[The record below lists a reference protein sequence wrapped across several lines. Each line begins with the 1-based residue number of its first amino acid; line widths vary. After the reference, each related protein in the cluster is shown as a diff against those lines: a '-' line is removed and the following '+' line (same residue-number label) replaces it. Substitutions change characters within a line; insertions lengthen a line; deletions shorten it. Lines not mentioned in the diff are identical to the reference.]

1 MKQTLSKFLL
11 CSALL
16 LSASTLPYLTL
27 SASAESASSTVLSQG
42 STGNQVSLLQTN
54 LKVLGYFKY
63 YTATGYYGSM
73 TSQAI
78 VDFQQAY
85 SLPITGIADLKT
97 QTAITNALN
106 KKKIVADSYNYL
118 KTPYVWGGTNPGI
131 GFDCSGFIYY
141 MFSTH
146 GVSMNRTSSAELFHM
161 GTAVSRSKLQPG
173 DLVFFS
179 INTPG
184 VVDHVGIYVG
194 GGQFISATRSAGVAV
209 QTLDNNSY
217 WTPRYLG
224 AKRVY

>member
-16 LSASTLPYLTL
+16 LSASTLPYLTC
-27 SASAESASSTVLSQG
+27 SASAESTSSTVLSQG
-42 STGNQVSLLQTN
+42 STGTQVSLLQTN

-63 YTATGYYGSM
+63 DFATGYYGSM

-85 SLPITGIADLKT
+85 SLPTTGITDLKT
-97 QTAITNALN
+97 QTAITNALI
-106 KKKIVADSYNYL
+106 KKKIVADSFDYL
-118 KTPYVWGGTNPGI
+118 RTPYVWGGTNPGV

-146 GVSMNRTSSAELFHM
+146 GVSMNRTSSAELFQM
-161 GTAVSRSKLQPG
+161 GTTVSRSKLQPG

-194 GGQFISATRSAGVAV
+194 GGQFISATRSAGIAV